1 MPVYYFIATIL
12 VSDFMTY
19 TVT

>member
-1 MPVYYFIATIL
+1 MPVYNFIATIL